1 MKRRIVVPAIVALLL
16 AAPAAGKDKPPEFG
30 AIEITRFSK
39 QQGVELT
46 QDFLDYLS
54 EALFNTPELRKL
66 FAKAIVENEVVS
78 RAEAPHT
85 LTLRGV
91 ITEYGKGSHAKS
103 LIGFGIGRRSLVAQ
117 ITLFRRMDNAAVF
130 ETQIK
135 VRSQKTL
142 SEKVLAVYMA
152 KEVGNA
158 IKDETVQIRTAV
170 LEADRRYVPP
180 PAETPAK
187 ATLKPQPATPPP
199 VTAPTDG
206 LQKGGVEQPP
216 APQPPASEAPAAA
229 QAVSPAPEPA
239 PELGT
244 VEVSSNVEGAEVYV
258 DDSFVGNAP
267 ARIKLSPGKHKVRV
281 VMAEQ
286 EDWIRE
292 LSVLPGSEL
301 KLFAPRTSK
310 EPPPRSPTPAPDPK
324 ALSKQDILDLLTNF
338 VPNARIATLVE
349 QHGIKFKP
357 TPVDL
362 NEIED
367 AGGDGNLLNAI
378 RKAAAPA
385 GP

>member
-1 MKRRIVVPAIVALLL
+1 MKQRIVVPAIVALLF
-16 AAPAAGKDKPPEFG
+16 AVPAWGKDKPPQFG

-78 RAEAPHT
+78 RSQAPHT

-91 ITEYGKGSHAKS
+91 ILEYGKGSHAKS

-117 ITLFRRMDNAAVF
+117 ITLFRRMDNAALF
-130 ETQIK
+130 ETQLK

-142 SEKVLAVYMA
+142 NEKLLAVHMA
-152 KEVGNA
+152 KEVGNT
-158 IKDETVQIRTAV
+158 IKDETAKIRTAL

-180 PAETPAK
+180 PAEAPVRATVKPEPAV
-187 ATLKPQPATPPP
+187 PGP
-199 VTAPTDG
+199 VTTPTDG
-206 LQKGGVEQPP
+206 QQKGGVNPSP
-216 APQPPASEAPAAA
+216 APQPAASEAPAAA
-229 QAVSPAPEPA
+229 PAVSPAPEPA
-239 PELGT
+239 TELGA

-267 ARIKLSPGKHKVRV
+267 ARIKLSPGKHRVRV
-281 VMAEQ
+281 VMADQ

-301 KLFAPRTSK
+301 KVYAPHTPK
-310 EPPPRSPTPAPDPK
+310 APPPTSPAPAPDPK
-324 ALSKQDILDLLTNF
+324 ALSKQDILGLLTNF

-349 QHGIKFKP
+349 QHGIRFKP

-367 AGGDGNLLNAI
+367 AGGDVNLLNAI
-378 RKAAAPA
+378 RKAAAPTDQ
-385 GP
+385 